1 MNTILKINVTCKSAQ
16 YKKYYQQ
23 YEVLFELFC
32 YSHRRIP

>member
-23 YEVLFELFC
+23 KKVMFGLFC
-32 YSHRRIP
+32 YSYKRIP